1 MIDAGIRAVFFD
13 AVGTLLFPRR
23 PVSRTYAEVARRHGA
38 TLPEQQIRER
48 FRAAWDRQDR
58 LDQLAGWR
66 TDEDRERARW
76 RAIVAETMPEAP
88 ADACFAEL
96 WTWFSGPDAW
106 SVHPEAPELF
116 RELADRGPT
125 LGIGSNF
132 DARLLRLVDQIP
144 ALAPVRGRTVVSS
157 LVGWRKPAREF
168 FAALVAAA
176 GCEPSQL
183 LYVGDDL
190 GNDLEGD
197 FRGGPPGGPVRPG
210 GSAPGVPPDPT
221 TARPFAG
228 VRV

>member
-106 SVHPEAPELF
+106 AIHPEASDLF
-116 RELADRGPT
+116 HELADRGPT

-144 ALAPVRGRTVVSS
+144 ALAPVRGRTVISS

-168 FAALVAAA
+168 FAALVATA

-183 LYVGDDL
+183 VYVGDDL
-190 GNDLEGD
+190 GNDLEGASAAGLRAVLYD
-197 FRGGPPGGPVRPG
+197 PEDQYPAYPRIRQLRDLLPG
-210 GSAPGVPPDPT
+210 
-221 TARPFAG
+221 
-228 VRV
+228 

>member
-48 FRAAWDRQDR
+48 FRVAWDRQDR
-58 LDQLAGWR
+58 LDQLACWR
-66 TDEDRERARW
+66 TDEPRERARW

-88 ADACFAEL
+88 AGACFAEL

-106 SVHPEAPELF
+106 AVHPAAPDLLLELS
-116 RELADRGPT
+116 DRG
-125 LGIGSNF
+125 LAVGIGSNF

-157 LVGWRKPAREF
+157 VAGWRKPAREF

-190 GNDLEGD
+190 GNDLEGASAAGLRAVLYD
-197 FRGGPPGGPVRPG
+197 PEDQHPAYPRIRQLRDLLPG
-210 GSAPGVPPDPT
+210 
-221 TARPFAG
+221 
-228 VRV
+228 